1 MQRIVIDTNV
11 IISSA
16 ISTQGNPAK
25 IMDLVLNKKFEVYYS
40 SEIIAE
46 YVRVFAKPRLNFTR
60 EIQEFFING
69 IKRVGILIDPPASTL
84 PMLDESDRVFYDL
97 AKEVGAIVITGNTK
111 HYPDEDFIMTPSE
124 FLEFINYE

>member
-60 EIQEFFING
+60 EIQEFYIFYAFR
-69 IKRVGILIDPPASTL
+69 KRKA
-84 PMLDESDRVFYDL
+84 
-97 AKEVGAIVITGNTK
+97 
-111 HYPDEDFIMTPSE
+111 
-124 FLEFINYE
+124 

>member
-69 IKRVGILIDPPASTL
+69 IKRVGILIDPPASTF

-111 HYPDEDFIMTPSE
+111 HYPDGDFIMTPSE

>member
-46 YVRVFAKPRLNFTR
+46 YIRVFAKPRLNFTH

-69 IKRVGILIDPPASTL
+69 IKRVGILIDPPASTF
-84 PMLDESDRVFYDL
+84 PMLDETDRVFYDL

>member
-16 ISTQGNPAK
+16 ISIQGNPAK

-46 YVRVFAKPRLNFTR
+46 YIRVLAKPRLNFTH
-60 EIQEFFING
+60 EIQEFFLNG
-69 IKRVGILIDPPASTL
+69 IKRVGILINPPASAL
-84 PMLDESDRVFYDL
+84 PMPDESDRVFYDT
-97 AKEVGAIVITGNTK
+97 AKESNSILIGQ
-111 HYPDEDFIMTPSE
+111 Y
-124 FLEFINYE
+124 

>member
-124 FLEFINYE
+124 FLEFIN